1 VAFRVFSQ
9 EPVTREEVVRA
20 IWRESAG
27 FLGENRL
34 SELELWVLDYD
45 GEKQQGFLTCTHRG
59 VEVVKACLTL
69 ISAAQEKKIMVHVL
83 GVSGTVKALNR
94 KFLNKVKK

>member
-1 VAFRVFSQ
+1 M
-9 EPVTREEVVRA
+9 RA
-20 IWRESAG
+20 IWRESVG
-27 FLGENRL
+27 FLGENTL

-45 GEKQQGFLTCTHRG
+45 RKNQQGFLTCTHRG
-59 VEVVKACLTL
+59 VESVKACLTL
-69 ISAAQEKKIMVHVL
+69 ISTVQDKKIMVHVL